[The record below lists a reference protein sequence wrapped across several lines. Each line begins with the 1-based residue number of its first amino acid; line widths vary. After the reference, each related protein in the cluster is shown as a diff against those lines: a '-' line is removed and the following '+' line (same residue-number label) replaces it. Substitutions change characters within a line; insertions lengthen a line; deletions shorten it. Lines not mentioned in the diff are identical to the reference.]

1 MSFHVNS
8 VVDRRVKKVN
18 PSSDT
23 MKIKIDCLYILPVE
37 INGVCFNRKPNVERF
52 SKTVIHKK

>member
-23 MKIKIDCLYILPVE
+23 MKTKIDCLPVE